1 MRDGTSI
8 VVLRASRR
16 VWAVGAIHGEADRLE
31 RLHDQLW
38 SRLRPGDR
46 IVYLGNH
53 LGRGPNVRR
62 AVDEL
67 IRFRREVIAR
77 PDFILSD
84 HVCDVVHLRGAQEEM
99 WQKLLQIQF
108 SLNPREVL
116 SWMLRQGAAA
126 TIEAYGSHEEQ
137 GMAAARDGV
146 RALMR
151 WTAALRSQIQAAEG
165 HSALASSLKH
175 AAVTDDGNLL
185 FVSADIAPERPL
197 HAQGDVLWWGT
208 GAGIDSLDD
217 SFSGCRLVVAGYDR
231 RGRGVR
237 IGRHAAVLDGGAG
250 QGGTVVAAC
259 FDPMGALVD
268 RIEA

>member
-1 MRDGTSI
+1 MRDGSSI
-8 VVLRASRR
+8 ATLRASRR
-16 VWAVGAIHGEADRLE
+16 VWAVGAIHGEAARLE
-31 RLHDQLW
+31 RLHDLVW
-38 SRLRPGDR
+38 PRLAPGDR

-53 LGRGPNVRR
+53 LGRGPAVRR

-77 PDFILSD
+77 PGFFAA
-84 HVCDVVHLRGAQEEM
+84 DVVHLRGAQEEM

-108 SLNPREVL
+108 ALNPREVL
-116 SWMLRQGAAA
+116 GWMLRQGVAA
-126 TIEAYGSHEEQ
+126 TIAAYGSEEEQ
-137 GMAAARDGV
+137 GLAAARDGV
-146 RALMR
+146 RSLMR
-151 WTAALRSQIQAAEG
+151 WTAALRAQIQAADG

-185 FVSADIAPERPL
+185 FVSADVAPDRPL

-237 IGRHAAVLDGGAG
+237 IGSHAAVLDAGAG
-250 QGGTVVAAC
+250 QGGPVVAAC
-259 FDPMGALVD
+259 FETTGRLVE